1 MTTTEEKFK
10 QGDIIRNRWAG
21 EENPTRFFVIW
32 KIYGKRASVIE
43 LINGRLYFEWYSY
56 NNVYELFHDGQP
68 AFVKV
73 GQTRAFELMK
83 QDLEDV
89 FKEEN

>member
-1 MTTTEEKFK
+1 MKFK
-10 QGDIIRNRWAG
+10 RGDIIRNRWAG
-21 EENPTRFFVIW
+21 EKNPTRFFVIW
-32 KIYGKRASVIE
+32 KIYGKRVSVIE
-43 LINGRLYFEWYSY
+43 LINGRLNFEGYSY

-83 QDLEDV
+83 EELKGFLEEQPNV
-89 FKEEN
+89 HH